1 MSEEKCCGQEL
12 KCPYCS
18 REFKSKSGLIAHMK
32 TCKAKHD
39 LELPHEEFFNQE
51 VETKWK
57 EVEDSIPIEEEP
69 QYTEY
74 QEPSLNDDI
83 KNFFNSIGARP
94 LRGRYDIELLF
105 GLFKRLHPK
114 STLHMDYTCSQCVS
128 QIYKRVME
136 HYEKIK

>member
-32 TCKAKHD
+32 TCKEKHD
-39 LELPHEEFFNQE
+39 LELPDEEFFNQE

-74 QEPSLNDDI
+74 QEPSKDDEY
-83 KNFFNSIGARP
+83 KAFLKGMGARP
-94 LRGRYDIELLF
+94 AAGRYDIEKIF
-105 GLFKRLHPK
+105 EIFRHLHPK
-114 STLHMDYTCSQCVS
+114 SNIHMDVNCSQCVS
-128 QIYKRVME
+128 QIYRRVKQ
-136 HYEKIK
+136 HYGL